1 MKCKGR
7 KIFFNTKNADNADDA
22 RNANNTDNQLC
33 QRS

>member
-7 KIFFNTKNADNADDA
+7 KKFFNTKNADNADDA